1 MGDLESL
8 KERLEKITDLIAE
21 AYYYIDALEEENYVD
36 SDDENKLN
44 EELEKILKDLGI
56 ELEYDE

>member
-1 MGDLESL
+1 MSDLESL

-21 AYYYIDALEEENYVD
+21 AYYYIDALEEESYVD
-36 SDDENKLN
+36 SDDESKLN
-44 EELEKILKDLGI
+44 EELDKILKDLGI

>member
-1 MGDLESL
+1 MSDLKSL
-8 KERLEKITDLIAE
+8 KERLEKITDLVAE
-21 AYYYIDALEEENYVD
+21 AHYYIEALEEESYVD
-36 SDDENKLN
+36 SDDQNKLN

>member
-1 MGDLESL
+1 MSDLESL
-8 KERLEKITDLIAE
+8 KERLEKIGDLVAE
-21 AYYYIDALEEENYVD
+21 AYYYIEALEEENYAD
-36 SDDENKLN
+36 SDDKDKLN

>member
-1 MGDLESL
+1 MSDLESL

-36 SDDENKLN
+36 SDDENKLS

>member
-1 MGDLESL
+1 MSDLESL

-36 SDDENKLN
+36 SDDQNKLN
-44 EELEKILKDLGI
+44 EELDKILKDLGI

>member
-1 MGDLESL
+1 MSDLESL

>member
-1 MGDLESL
+1 VSDLESL

-21 AYYYIDALEEENYVD
+21 AYYYIDALEEESYVD

-56 ELEYDE
+56 ELEYEE

>member
-1 MGDLESL
+1 MKQFESL
-8 KERLEKITDLIAE
+8 KEKLEEMQELISE
-21 AYYYIDALEEENYVD
+21 ALHFMAALEEHNYID
-36 SDDENKLN
+36 SNDEDKLN

>member
-1 MGDLESL
+1 MSDLEIL
-8 KERLEKITDLIAE
+8 KERLEKITDLVEE
-21 AYYYIDALEEENYVD
+21 AHYYIDALEEENYVD

>member
-1 MGDLESL
+1 MSDLESL
-8 KERLEKITDLIAE
+8 KERLEKITDLVAE
-21 AYYYIDALEEENYVD
+21 AHYYIDALEEENYVD

-44 EELEKILKDLGI
+44 EELDKILKDLGI

>member
-1 MGDLESL
+1 MKKFESL
-8 KERLEKITDLIAE
+8 KEK
-21 AYYYIDALEEENYVD
+21 LEEMQELISEALYFIAALQEHNYVD
-36 SDDENKLN
+36 SNDEDKLN

>member
-1 MGDLESL
+1 MSDLESL

-21 AYYYIDALEEENYVD
+21 AHYYIDALEQESYVD
-36 SDDENKLN
+36 SDDQNKLN

>member
-1 MGDLESL
+1 MSDLESL

-36 SDDENKLN
+36 SDDQNKLN